1 MATFKGNEIPLLDL
15 VYIICIGSR
24 IVIG

>member
-1 MATFKGNEIPLLDL
+1 MATFKGNEIPLLNL
-15 VYIICIGSR
+15 VYILCIGSR